1 MKILINYA
9 DEKYRKTQRF
19 NIWTGKRIAG
29 FDKVIEYGSDD
40 VPYGY
45 KIAHKEIFDNSRGN
59 GLWLWKPYLI
69 QRTLRECSDGDVVFY
84 ADSGSFF
91 LKKIDDV
98 IASLNSE
105 WNIWVSDIPLIEN
118 CFTKEECFL
127 KMDCNSDQIRYSNQ
141 IQATF
146 FMAKNNEHSR
156 QFVDEW
162 LHWCEDVTLL
172 SPQGKLQ
179 ADAPVGRNFLVH
191 REDKSILSLLC
202 KKKGIKPHRDPSQR
216 GTWQNTYYSPNYE
229 YCPTVHD
236 DKYKNV
242 ILLHKS
248 PDVNPIHILKML
260 IRTGLANFKMR
271 G

>member
-19 NIWTGKRIAG
+19 NSWTGKRIAG

-105 WNIWVSDIPLIEN
+105 WNI
-118 CFTKEECFL
+118 
-127 KMDCNSDQIRYSNQ
+127 
-141 IQATF
+141 
-146 FMAKNNEHSR
+146 
-156 QFVDEW
+156 
-162 LHWCEDVTLL
+162 
-172 SPQGKLQ
+172 
-179 ADAPVGRNFLVH
+179 
-191 REDKSILSLLC
+191 
-202 KKKGIKPHRDPSQR
+202 
-216 GTWQNTYYSPNYE
+216 
-229 YCPTVHD
+229 
-236 DKYKNV
+236 
-242 ILLHKS
+242 
-248 PDVNPIHILKML
+248 
-260 IRTGLANFKMR
+260 
-271 G
+271 